1 MVEGTQRGLMEFRA
15 SWRSVIGR
23 LIAFLLM
30 MDAFMG
36 WMLAKQW
43 GSNTGIGWLFGLL
56 FGLWVVWLIGRQL
69 VTRLPVVSV
78 GPQGITGYLLR
89 GHVVPW
95 IDVADIR
102 QESVQGHPQL
112 IVDLV
117 PDSPSVSRTAQWL
130 SGRKPVRRIPLM
142 TLPTGDHAR
151 VADVVLKAFAAYG
164 GTRAQAVVQKRME
177 DMALAAAFQ
186 ARLRTLTPYPWAL
199 YLVVALNV
207 GVWLLTLLK
216 GLNPLTPAASD
227 LFRWGAN
234 STWSVTQESEY
245 WRLLAAAFLH
255 GGVVH
260 LALNMLGLW
269 TAGLML
275 NRLFGNAQ
283 FLVIY
288 LGSALIGNALS
299 LHFASQHSVAVGAS
313 GAVFGILGALL
324 VTVHRHRHRIPGMIG
339 KDVLTSQGIFL
350 VYSLVQGFTKQGVD
364 NAAHVGGLIAGAA
377 MACLLAERI
386 DDQRSSSSTRRRQ
399 MLTGVAVGA
408 GLVTLVLA
416 VVHPGVDHRHRFEEQ
431 AVLARAMPQLQTAEV
446 ALQKDAAAN
455 QAGTLSD
462 ELLIKAI
469 RERHLPAYR
478 AVRESLTSL
487 PPRPAALL
495 SQSTPLND
503 IRAITEILIEM
514 MELEVRKADSPV
526 DSEMIDKRLAE
537 LKKELSS
544 ASERLKIKR

>member
-1 MVEGTQRGLMEFRA
+1 M
-15 SWRSVIGR
+15 
-23 LIAFLLM
+23 
-30 MDAFMG
+30 
-36 WMLAKQW
+36 
-43 GSNTGIGWLFGLL
+43 
-56 FGLWVVWLIGRQL
+56 
-69 VTRLPVVSV
+69 
-78 GPQGITGYLLR
+78 
-89 GHVVPW
+89 
-95 IDVADIR
+95 
-102 QESVQGHPQL
+102 
-112 IVDLV
+112 
-117 PDSPSVSRTAQWL
+117 
-130 SGRKPVRRIPLM
+130 
-142 TLPTGDHAR
+142 
-151 VADVVLKAFAAYG
+151 
-164 GTRAQAVVQKRME
+164 
-177 DMALAAAFQ
+177 
-186 ARLRTLTPYPWAL
+186 
-199 YLVVALNV
+199 
-207 GVWLLTLLK
+207 
-216 GLNPLTPAASD
+216 
-227 LFRWGAN
+227 
-234 STWSVTQESEY
+234 
-245 WRLLAAAFLH
+245 
-255 GGVVH
+255 
-260 LALNMLGLW
+260 
-269 TAGLML
+269 
-275 NRLFGNAQ
+275 
-283 FLVIY
+283 
-288 LGSALIGNALS
+288 IGNALS

-386 DDQRSSSSTRRRQ
+386 DEQRSSSSTRRRQ

-416 VVHPGVDHRHRFEEQ
+416 VVHPGVDHRRRFEEQ

-462 ELLIKAI
+462 ALLIKAI

-487 PPRPAALL
+487 PPRPGALH
-495 SQSTPLND
+495 SQSTPLNH

-514 MELEVRKADSPV
+514 MELEVRKADSPA

-544 ASERLKIKR
+544 ASERLKIRG